1 MRFGPCL
8 FRSGLAACLF
18 AAATA
23 SAQTPPPAP
32 PAPKTPAQ
40 VPRATDLAP
49 LQVRPA
55 TGAALPEAKAPP
67 RELGKPDDDVR
78 VDVTRYAV
86 DATAP
91 AALREALPRL
101 TERFTG
107 RNRSFE
113 DLANAAAEV
122 TRFLQR
128 ELGYYLGYAY
138 LPEQVPEGGVIRI
151 AVLEGRLDKIVLQWS
166 DGLPVDRAVVENYL
180 SRLVPGS
187 VLLVRDVE
195 RVVFLVNDLR
205 GISTRFE
212 VGAGSSPGTATL
224 VVTPRAE
231 STVSGRLEADIN
243 GSRFLGRYRL
253 AGMVQRVSP
262 FGRGDGVTAN
272 LLASSSGGL
281 GFGLVSYNT
290 PLGGDG
296 FKLGASLSAV
306 RYQLDKDNFPLDLN
320 GTATTV
326 NAYGLYPLVRSRNLN
341 LFTLASYENKRY
353 ADSIADFEAKKSVD
367 TLAFGLTGDFR
378 DSLAGGGVSTFELN
392 GLGGRLK
399 REGAAESGDTPNF
412 AKLTYGY
419 TRLQDV
425 FTGRMLMYLALR
437 GQRALR
443 NLDTT
448 EQFRL
453 GGPDGVRAFAAGE
466 GTGDSGFIGTA
477 ELRWLPP
484 EDWFGRSA
492 REAVLSLFYDAGR
505 VQLRT
510 DPDPGSTAANRESF
524 SAWGLALAW
533 VRPDAFALRL
543 SVAKAASGV
552 PRSDP
557 EPRDPRVYL
566 LGTLFFN

>member
-1 MRFGPCL
+1 MRPGLRTTRLVFGAFL
-8 FRSGLAACLF
+8 LAALV
-18 AAATA
+18 AH
-23 SAQTPPPAP
+23 AQTPPTTP
-32 PAPKTPAQ
+32 PQ

-49 LQVRPA
+49 LQVRPDS
-55 TGAALPEAKAPP
+55 GAALPDVKTPP
-67 RELGKPDDDVR
+67 RELAKPEDDVR
-78 VDVTRYAV
+78 LDVTRYAV
-86 DATAP
+86 DDSAP
-91 AALREALPRL
+91 PALREALPAL
-101 TERFTG
+101 TARYTG
-107 RNRSFE
+107 RGRSFE

-122 TRFLQR
+122 TRYLQR
-128 ELGYYLGYAY
+128 DLGYYLGYAY
-138 LPEQVPEGGVIRI
+138 LPEQVPDGGVIRI
-151 AVLEGRLDKIVLQWS
+151 AVLEGRLDKIVLQWT

-212 VGAGSSPGTATL
+212 VGAGSLPGTATL

-231 STVSGRLEADIN
+231 STFSGRVEVDVN
-243 GSRFLGRYRL
+243 GSRFLGRTRL
-253 AGMVQRVSP
+253 AGLVQRVSP
-262 FGRGDGVTAN
+262 SGRGDGITAN
-272 LLASSSGGL
+272 LLASTTGGL
-281 GFGLVSYNT
+281 AFGLVSYNT

-306 RYQLDKDNFPLDLN
+306 RYQLDKDTFPLDLN
-320 GTATTV
+320 GNATTF
-326 NAYGLYPLVRSRNLN
+326 NGYGLYPLVRSRNLN
-341 LFTLASYENKRY
+341 LFTLGSYENKRY
-353 ADSIADFEAKKSVD
+353 TDSVADVESKKTVD
-367 TLAFGLTGDFR
+367 TVAFGFTGDFR

-392 GLGGRLK
+392 GVAGRLQ
-399 REGAAESGDTPNF
+399 RDGGAQSGDTPKF
-412 AKLTYGY
+412 AKINYGF

-425 FTGRMLMYLALR
+425 VTGRLLMYLALR
-437 GQRALR
+437 GQHALR

-466 GTGDSGFIGTA
+466 GTGDSGFIGSA

-484 EDWFGRSA
+484 DEWIGRNA
-492 REAVLSLFYDAGR
+492 REMVAALFYDAGR

-510 DPDPGSTAANRESF
+510 DPDPASTAANRESF
-524 SAWGLALAW
+524 SAWGLAFAW

-543 SVAKAASGV
+543 SVAKPVSGV

-557 EPRDPRVYL
+557 EVRDPRIYL

>member
-1 MRFGPCL
+1 MRPGL
-8 FRSGLAACLF
+8 RSTRPVFAVLLLAALG
-18 AAATA
+18 AH
-23 SAQTPPPAP
+23 AQTPPPTP
-32 PAPKTPAQ
+32 PQ
-40 VPRATDLAP
+40 VPRATDLVP
-49 LQVRPA
+49 LQVRPDSA
-55 TGAALPEAKAPP
+55 AALPDVKTPP
-67 RELGKPDDDVR
+67 RELAKPEDDVR
-78 VDVTRYAV
+78 LDVTRYAV
-86 DATAP
+86 DDSAP
-91 AALREALPRL
+91 PALRAALPALTARY
-101 TERFTG
+101 TG
-107 RNRSFE
+107 ANRSFE

-128 ELGYYLGYAY
+128 DLGYYLGYAY

-151 AVLEGRLDKIVLQWS
+151 AVLEGRLDKIVLQWT
-166 DGLPVDRAVVENYL
+166 DGLPVERAVVENYL

-212 VGAGSSPGTATL
+212 VGAGSLPGTATL

-231 STVSGRLEADIN
+231 STFSGRLEVDVN
-243 GSRFLGRYRL
+243 GSRFLGRTRL
-253 AGMVQRVSP
+253 AGLVQRVSP
-262 FGRGDGVTAN
+262 FGRGDGITAN
-272 LLASSSGGL
+272 LLASTTGGL
-281 GFGLVSYNT
+281 AFGLVSYNT

-306 RYQLDKDNFPLDLN
+306 RYQLDKDTFPLDLN
-320 GTATTV
+320 G
-326 NAYGLYPLVRSRNLN
+326 NAITFNGYGLYPLVRSRNLN

-353 ADSIADFEAKKSVD
+353 SDSIADVESKKTVD
-367 TLAFGLTGDFR
+367 TGAFGFTGDFR

-392 GLGGRLK
+392 GIAGRLK
-399 REGAAESGDTPNF
+399 RDGGAQSGDTPKF
-412 AKLTYGY
+412 AKLNYGF

-425 FTGRMLMYLALR
+425 VTGRLLMYLALR
-437 GQRALR
+437 GQHALR

-484 EDWFGRSA
+484 DEWVGRNA
-492 REAVLSLFYDAGR
+492 REMVASLFYDAGR
-505 VQLRT
+505 VRLRT
-510 DPDPGSTAANRESF
+510 DPDAGSTAANRESF
-524 SAWGLALAW
+524 SAWGLAFAW

-543 SVAKAASGV
+543 SVAKPVSGV

-557 EPRDPRVYL
+557 EVRDPRVYL